1 MSEIRFRFA
10 EKRQP
15 DSYAT
20 WIAETMARPLP
31 RDQLLS
37 APSLVQPWQGDEPGT
52 EKTIRKYLDSF
63 TMDNCRVVLMAQGEE
78 HAKLVPE
85 ATWEKEPWYGTE
97 YRVERF
103 KEEQVK
109 EATAANDI
117 KDLFLPGRNEF
128 IPTNLDVQ
136 KKDVAEVR
144 AVVVVRAL
152 GSSADP
158 SAARKAAVPHQAK
171 QVVRTLAQEGRPV
184 LGPQG

>member
-1 MSEIRFRFA
+1 MPLFTVNYQEVISSTFKYISLLRSSTFEPYHQEEQSRMSEIRFRFA

-97 YRVERF
+97 YSVARMDD
-103 KEEQVK
+103 
-109 EATAANDI
+109 A
-117 KDLFLPGRNEF
+117 F
-128 IPTNLDVQ
+128 I
-136 KKDVAEVR
+136 AEVSGF
-144 AVVVVRAL
+144 AGLLWISVY
-152 GSSADP
+152 
-158 SAARKAAVPHQAK
+158 
-171 QVVRTLAQEGRPV
+171 
-184 LGPQG
+184 